1 MEYPN
6 NDFNAYVNHVYDEY
20 KLSNTNSFLLK
31 VIKILPVLIWRTLK
45 DAFIELLFLVL
56 FWVVLAKMSQGRD
69 LVVSLFEPD
78 GIYGYRRILF
88 TTLAV
93 ISLSLSMWIIP
104 AFMFHQRERR
114 FNSTGRQQRPLHN
127 HLFFMHRVLPLVPFW
142 LMASVLFSKHGWV
155 FVLASV
161 TELALLYFL
170 NKWMIGE
177 RKRLRVLVSVAI
189 LFFLSSGYFFKIFHE
204 QYTAAKIVLAIN
216 LYLLSVLMY
225 LIYHQADSR
234 ILRAHA
240 RGEDERQSLIAKY
253 NINSIFYFSLLAI
266 HIAAVLLIY
275 YMPFQFT
282 IAPES
287 MLLYMFS
294 VYVFAIDLFF
304 YIVNVS
310 RKRQLVAAA
319 VCMVVV
325 VLILS
330 PKWQLNTSHYAM
342 DKNLQTTIFE
352 KFNRDDFSKR
362 YEALTAAIRNN
373 KSGVQYPIILV
384 SGEGGGSRAG
394 LWFSQNLINYDF
406 DTKGTF
412 RNHIFSISTVSGSS
426 IGLSTYLTF
435 CDKTR
440 DAKVI
445 EDKWVNFPAAVY
457 ENNFVGSSIRG
468 LLLTDL
474 YKSLVPGKWIKDRN
488 STLQNEEASYTER
501 AILKVNKDGEWNEK
515 NIPDS
520 VLTLKKDFMSF
531 FYEKHKNGFGYRK
544 NTPIVLINTCRS
556 NDGRR
561 GIFSSIKLDA
571 IHFNEAIDVAGYL
584 YEDSICDING
594 FTQCYGRKMPV
605 SLGQAC
611 NTSELFPLFSAPAY
625 VQKLGSFV
633 DGGYHENS
641 GLKSTLD
648 IYQQLKLRLEKDPA
662 LHGKYKIYIL
672 YLKNGS
678 GEKQLYKEMESESVL
693 LQPLNALFNQ
703 PFEGSASYFEERA
716 RVLSAID
723 DNAEFIPIKLNPKKL
738 VDTTLPVANEKVLK
752 NSDEPAILRKQLERE
767 ILPDL
772 INDIVTDTTRRDLV
786 TGEFVK
792 DTILRFPLARWLSKT
807 VIDRIQMCAK
817 REHRGSLLQQ
827 LLEQVNA
834 VNATSTPLNKPQE
847 NFSIHKEIKKEMEE
861 DTLYK
866 NRIRKAYLIN

>member
-6 NDFNAYVNHVYDEY
+6 NDFNAYVHHVYDEY
-20 KLSNTNSFLLK
+20 KLQKTSNFLLK

-78 GIYGYRRILF
+78 GIYGYKRIIF

-93 ISLSLSMWIIP
+93 LSLSLSMWIIP
-104 AFMFHQRERR
+104 AFMFHQREKRSLTSGKLQHP
-114 FNSTGRQQRPLHN
+114 FHN

-142 LMASVLFSKHGWV
+142 LMASVLFSKYGTV
-155 FVLASV
+155 FVLASIA
-161 TELALLYFL
+161 ELILLYFF
-170 NKWMIGE
+170 NRWVISE
-177 RKRLRVLVSVAI
+177 RKRRWALVSVAM
-189 LFFLSSGYFFKIFHE
+189 LFLLSSVYFFMIFHKE
-204 QYTAAKIVLAIN
+204 YTAAKTVLAIN
-216 LYLLSVLMY
+216 LYLLSILMY
-225 LIYHQADSR
+225 LIYHEADSR

-240 RGEDERQSLIAKY
+240 RGEDHHLSLIAKY
-253 NINSIFYFSLLAI
+253 HINSIIYFSLLAI

-275 YMPFQFT
+275 YMPFHFT

-319 VCMVVV
+319 ACMLLAVF
-325 VLILS
+325 ILT

-342 DKNLQTTIFE
+342 DKNLEKTIFE
-352 KFNRDDFSKR
+352 KFSRDDFAKR
-362 YEALTAAIRNN
+362 YEALTAAIRDN
-373 KSGVQYPIILV
+373 KSSQPYPIILV

-426 IGLSTYLTF
+426 IGLSTYFTYLEN
-435 CDKTR
+435 TR
-440 DAKVI
+440 NVDMI
-445 EDKWVNFPAAVY
+445 DGKWVNFPAAVY

-474 YKSLVPGKWIKDRN
+474 YKSLVPGNWIKDRN

-501 AILKVNKDGEWNEK
+501 AILKVNKDADWNGKE
-515 NIPDS
+515 IPDS
-520 VLTLKKDFMSF
+520 AMTLKKDFMSF
-531 FYEKHKNGFGYRK
+531 FYEKNGSGFEYRK

-594 FTQCYGRKMPV
+594 VTQCYGRKMPV

-625 VQKLGSFV
+625 VKKLGSFV

-662 LHGKYKIYIL
+662 LQGKYKIYIL

-678 GEKQLYKEMESESVL
+678 GDKQLYKELESESVL

-723 DNAEFIPIKLNPKKL
+723 DNTEFIPIKLNPKKL
-738 VDTTLPVANEKVLK
+738 VDTSLLVATGANLK
-752 NSDEPAILRKQLERE
+752 NTSEPEMRRKQLEPE

-772 INDIVTDTTRRDLV
+772 INDIVTDTTRRDIV
-786 TGEFVK
+786 TGEFIK

-827 LLEQVNA
+827 LIGQVNA
-834 VNATSTPLNKPQE
+834 VNTTSTPPAKPQE

-861 DTLYK
+861 DTSYK
-866 NRIRKAYLIN
+866 RKIRNAYLIN